1 MSWVVSSVGR
11 VAAVRDDIA
20 RQFSRQFTPYHC
32 MEPEETVRQA
42 AATLI
47 DAALA
52 AQNQDFAVSVRADGR
67 QSFEDY
73 SKKESVSTRLNIS
86 IEPLYG
92 FLK

>member
-1 MSWVVSSVGR
+1 MSWTVSSVGR

-20 RQFSRQFTPYHC
+20 RQFTLYHC
-32 MEPEETVRQA
+32 MEPKETVRQA

-52 AQNQDFAVSVRADGR
+52 AQNQDFAVSVRADGS
-67 QSFEDY
+67 QSFEDC
-73 SKKESVSTRLNIS
+73 SKKEGVSTRLNIS